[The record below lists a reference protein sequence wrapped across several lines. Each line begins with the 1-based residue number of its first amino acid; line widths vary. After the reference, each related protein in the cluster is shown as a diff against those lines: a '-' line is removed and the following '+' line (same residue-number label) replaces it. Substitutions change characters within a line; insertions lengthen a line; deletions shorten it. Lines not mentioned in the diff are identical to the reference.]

1 MSHVAPHVSQP
12 SGCLRLLTL
21 AFFVQV
27 SSGQKDPKIPTCSI
41 RSYRM
46 ITVFRSLPSL
56 PQRGDYIQSATSVSV
71 ASHDA
76 QARHTALAFLTPA
89 PVRGTRT
96 GTHSLRA
103 SASRPQDVNPGHM
116 GVLCIDHAS
125 PMAEPNSYVDII
137 PLEISQHIL
146 YGDGSGSGGHMWP
159 GQQGKSVFP
168 QSWGADKIIHHIGDI
183 ATCPKTTWYVQTG
196 SGETYTRRG
205 DPAKWVAFEVRGGV
219 RIRVI
224 YQPAIGKV
232 ITAFPDDTPMPSL
245 KKIE

>member
-46 ITVFRSLPSL
+46 ITVLRSLPSL
-56 PQRGDYIQSATSVSV
+56 LPRGDYIQSATSVSV

-103 SASRPQDVNPGHM
+103 SASRPQDVNPGQM

-125 PMAEPNSYVDII
+125 PMAEPNKYVDII

-146 YGDGSGSGGHMWP
+146 YGDGPGSGGHMWP

-168 QSWGADKIIHHIGDI
+168 QSWGQIRSSIIL
-183 ATCPKTTWYVQTG
+183 ATSPHVLKRPGMCKLVVAKPIRAGVIQRSG
-196 SGETYTRRG
+196 SHLKCVGVFVFALFISRRLG
-205 DPAKWVAFEVRGGV
+205 RSL
-219 RIRVI
+219 R
-224 YQPAIGKV
+224 
-232 ITAFPDDTPMPSL
+232 PSL
-245 KKIE
+245 TTRQYLL